1 MSYTLVLEWMPGDLY
16 MSAVTARCTAPTSSY
31 SVVWLPPNKVYQIT
45 LYCGST
51 SLVSFLVGAFRGKA
65 WSYMSSTTLLSLGN
79 LSVWYT
85 ANHPVLSDFSLDLG
99 TNEVVG
105 LIGLNGAGKTTF
117 IKTVAGLLPGY
128 HLDSAVWEGQPF
140 AFRDKAFKR
149 SRYIVFAEDRSFQY
163 FTFREYLAYVAASY
177 DVPLP
182 DVTGLVK
189 GFHFEDYTDVLLKEL
204 STGNL
209 KKAYLI
215 TAFAL
220 RPKLLLLDEP
230 VNGLDF
236 QSTEFLYQLMGGYK
250 QYGTL
255 LFSSHILESI
265 CLTCDRV
272 LVLEHG
278 RISQTFT
285 GAEIAAGNIREVL
298 TDEEHH

>member
-1 MSYTLVLEWMPGDLY
+1 
-16 MSAVTARCTAPTSSY
+16 
-31 SVVWLPPNKVYQIT
+31 
-45 LYCGST
+45 
-51 SLVSFLVGAFRGKA
+51 
-65 WSYMSSTTLLSLGN
+65 MSSTTLLSLGN

-117 IKTVAGLLPGY
+117 IKTVAGLLPNY
-128 HLDSAVWEGQPF
+128 RLDSAAWNGQPF
-140 AFRDKAFKR
+140 SFRDKAFKR

-177 DVPLP
+177 GVPLP
-182 DVTGLVK
+182 DVSGLVK

-220 RPKLLLLDEP
+220 RP
-230 VNGLDF
+230 
-236 QSTEFLYQLMGGYK
+236 
-250 QYGTL
+250 
-255 LFSSHILESI
+255 
-265 CLTCDRV
+265 
-272 LVLEHG
+272 
-278 RISQTFT
+278 
-285 GAEIAAGNIREVL
+285 
-298 TDEEHH
+298 